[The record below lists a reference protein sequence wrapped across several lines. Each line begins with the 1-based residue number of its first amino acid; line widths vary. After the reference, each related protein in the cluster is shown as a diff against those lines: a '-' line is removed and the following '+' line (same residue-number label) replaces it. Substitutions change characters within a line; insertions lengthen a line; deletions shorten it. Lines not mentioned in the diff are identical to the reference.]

1 MLQKYNT
8 SIRTLLSSAEFPH
21 RVTRSM
27 RLLPARQTKKTTTNV
42 YDAVKYV
49 AFSLDTS
56 MLMTCHA
63 ECINFWAIDFQRLGG
78 LGGVDSKRIQTIT
91 IRPESQVEA
100 RDPT

>member
-1 MLQKYNT
+1 MY
-8 SIRTLLSSAEFPH
+8 SSEYPH

-63 ECINFWAIDFQRLGG
+63 ECINFWSIDFLHLGN
-78 LGGVDSKRIQTIT
+78 LGGVDSQRVQTIT
-91 IRPESQVEA
+91 IRPESQIEV
-100 RDPT
+100 RMYCMYP